1 MKMMN
6 PKILWKPDAETRKTS
21 NLTQFIDYLRS
32 AFQLDFQDY
41 QSLWAWSVN
50 EQEQFWRILFDYFG
64 LSYSGEIK
72 HVLTG
77 NMPQTKWFEG
87 ISLNY
92 AENIFTRK
100 NEAIPAIIFK
110 SESEES
116 KHISWDELFSQT
128 ASLAAFL
135 RKSGVRKGDR
145 VAGYLPNIPQATV
158 ALLATASIG
167 AIWSGASPDFGT
179 ESVLERFQQIEPS
192 VFIAIDGY
200 QYNGKQFNKI
210 PQVNELKKQLK
221 SLKSAILIPYLNK
234 NAEVEGFDNWDN
246 IIAEKQEEI
255 AYERVDFSHPLWI
268 VYSSGTT
275 GTPKSIVHSV
285 GGILLE
291 HLKYLCFHNDLKP
304 SERFFWYTTTGWMMW
319 NFLQGSLLAGAT
331 AVIYDGSPAFPDID
345 NLWRFAEKEG
355 IHHFGTSASFIQSC
369 IKSEIHPK
377 DKFNLSKLRSVSST
391 GSPLSSEG
399 FDWIYESVKENV
411 YLWSMSGG
419 TDVCTAF
426 VGGNPL
432 EVVTEGEIQCRALG
446 VSLEAWDENGQ
457 ALTDEVGEM
466 VITKAI
472 PSMPVMFWNDPD
484 FKKYSASYFEEYAG
498 IWRHGD
504 WVKISKEGKLVIFGR
519 SDATLNRQ
527 GVRIGTAEIYRAVE
541 HLPEISDSLVIHQ
554 EKEDC
559 MILFVVLREYSELS
573 ELLKQEIR
581 KVLRESY
588 TSRHVPDKIIAV
600 SAIPYTISGKK
611 LEIPVK
617 KILQG
622 IPLEKAVN
630 LGSVRNPE
638 AFEEFKTLI

>member
-1 MKMMN
+1 MMN

-200 QYNGKQFNKI
+200 QYNGKQFNK
-210 PQVNELKKQLK
+210 
-221 SLKSAILIPYLNK
+221 
-234 NAEVEGFDNWDN
+234 
-246 IIAEKQEEI
+246 
-255 AYERVDFSHPLWI
+255 
-268 VYSSGTT
+268 
-275 GTPKSIVHSV
+275 
-285 GGILLE
+285 
-291 HLKYLCFHNDLKP
+291 FH
-304 SERFFWYTTTGWMMW
+304 R
-319 NFLQGSLLAGAT
+319 
-331 AVIYDGSPAFPDID
+331 
-345 NLWRFAEKEG
+345 
-355 IHHFGTSASFIQSC
+355 
-369 IKSEIHPK
+369 
-377 DKFNLSKLRSVSST
+377 
-391 GSPLSSEG
+391 
-399 FDWIYESVKENV
+399 
-411 YLWSMSGG
+411 
-419 TDVCTAF
+419 
-426 VGGNPL
+426 
-432 EVVTEGEIQCRALG
+432 
-446 VSLEAWDENGQ
+446 
-457 ALTDEVGEM
+457 
-466 VITKAI
+466 
-472 PSMPVMFWNDPD
+472 
-484 FKKYSASYFEEYAG
+484 
-498 IWRHGD
+498 
-504 WVKISKEGKLVIFGR
+504 
-519 SDATLNRQ
+519 
-527 GVRIGTAEIYRAVE
+527 
-541 HLPEISDSLVIHQ
+541 
-554 EKEDC
+554 
-559 MILFVVLREYSELS
+559 
-573 ELLKQEIR
+573 
-581 KVLRESY
+581 
-588 TSRHVPDKIIAV
+588 
-600 SAIPYTISGKK
+600 
-611 LEIPVK
+611 
-617 KILQG
+617 
-622 IPLEKAVN
+622 
-630 LGSVRNPE
+630 
-638 AFEEFKTLI
+638 